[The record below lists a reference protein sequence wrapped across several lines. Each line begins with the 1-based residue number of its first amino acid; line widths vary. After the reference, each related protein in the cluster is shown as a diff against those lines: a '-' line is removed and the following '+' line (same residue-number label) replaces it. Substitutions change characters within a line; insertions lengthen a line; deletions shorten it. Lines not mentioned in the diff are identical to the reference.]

1 MWIYKDK
8 EIKSHSDLHKDCT
21 DIVYII
27 MYTSENLYIGK
38 KTVRSTS
45 LLPKLKTKVREG
57 ARTITRHILRDE
69 QGNIITSKAD
79 RKKARARGLKAKAE
93 LYEEVI
99 TDKPFIDYKGSHK
112 EAEDL
117 EIVKK
122 EIIYQCSNKKT
133 ATYLEAMLLFS
144 EDVLF
149 SDIFL
154 NENILGSFYDN
165 SLDGLIGLEKT

>member
-1 MWIYKDK
+1 MWLFEDK
-8 EIKSHSDLHKDCT
+8 EIKSHNDLHKNCT

-27 MYTSENLYIGK
+27 TYTNGQRYIGK
-38 KTVRSTS
+38 KVVRSTS
-45 LLPKLKTKVREG
+45 ILPKLKTKAREG

-93 LYEEVI
+93 EYEEVI
-99 TDKPFIDYKGSHK
+99 TNKPFLNYKGSSELTK
-112 EAEDL
+112 DL
-117 EIVKK
+117 EISAK
-122 EIIYQCSNKKT
+122 EIMYQCSNKKT

-149 SDIFL
+149 SDLYL